1 MPITPKVALQK
12 CHCYRIQNLGWGDYI
27 GAVGSPMGLK
37 DPRSRRKREQK
48 KTVTG
53 EGAYEK
59 FRVRHSGLYTYW

>member
-1 MPITPKVALQK
+1 
-12 CHCYRIQNLGWGDYI
+12 
-27 GAVGSPMGLK
+27 MGLK